1 MDSWIVAYDISDP
14 KRLRKVATA
23 CEDYGTRKQYSV
35 FLCRLSATDFVRLR
49 SRLYDLIDL
58 REDQVLFIPLC
69 ARCVNAIEAI
79 GRPTEAHD
87 ARDVVVVV

>member
-1 MDSWIVAYDISDP
+1 MDSYIVAYDISNP

-23 CEDYGTRKQYSV
+23 CEDFGVRKQYSI
-35 FLCRLSATDFVRLR
+35 FLCRLSATDFVRLK
-49 SRLYDLIDL
+49 SRLYALIDL
-58 REDQVLFIPLC
+58 EQDQVLFISLC
-69 ARCVNAIEAI
+69 ARCVERIEAI